1 MPIEGEEKREITNPT
16 KGTADVSGSDVLK
29 YQEQMHSLQR

>member
-1 MPIEGEEKREITNPT
+1 MPIEGEEEREITNAT
-16 KGTADVSGSDVLK
+16 KGTTDFSGSDALK